1 MSIPNSAG
9 ATSGAAPAVE
19 TLPAFGFGR
28 NWQRYVKKHL
38 TPQRERIAADSVKRL
53 VGDVSGKTFFDVG
66 SGSGLFSLAAL
77 RLGAARVV
85 SFDVDKDSVASTS
98 YLREREGAPER
109 WVVRHGSVLDASFL
123 EELGTADVVYS
134 WGVLHHTG
142 SMWRAIRNAAQL
154 TAPGGTFAISI
165 YNDGRTRL
173 LTSER
178 WLGIKRLYNRAPR
191 PMQVAME
198 GAYLGYFFQ
207 SELRHAERNPL
218 TTIREYRANRGMAF
232 LTDVTDW
239 LGGYPYEYATV
250 DQITGF
256 CETDCGL
263 ETIEVYPDDP
273 NGFSTNE
280 FVFRRP
286 AED

>member
-1 MSIPNSAG
+1 MSILNSAG
-9 ATSGAAPAVE
+9 ATSSATPPPEALSP
-19 TLPAFGFGR
+19 FGFGR

-38 TPQRERIAADSVKRL
+38 TPQRERIAADSVTRL
-53 VGDVSGKTFFDVG
+53 VGDLAGKTFFDVG

-85 SFDVDKDSVASTS
+85 SFDVDEDSVASTM

-109 WVVRHGSVLDASFL
+109 WAVRHGSVLDESFL
-123 EELGTADVVYS
+123 RELGTADVVYS

-142 SMWRAIRNAAQL
+142 SMWQAIRNAAQL

-173 LTSER
+173 LTSAR
-178 WLGIKRLYNRAPR
+178 WLGIKRFYNRAPR
-191 PMQVAME
+191 PVQLAME
-198 GAYLGYFFQ
+198 GAYLAYFFQ
-207 SELRHAERNPL
+207 GELRAGRRSPL
-218 TTIREYRANRGMAF
+218 ATIRAYGANRGMAF
-232 LTDVTDW
+232 MTDVTDW

-250 DQITGF
+250 EQVTSF
-256 CETDCGL
+256 CESECQLGTVD
-263 ETIEVYPDDP
+263 VYPDES

-280 FVFRRP
+280 FVFRRRQ
-286 AED
+286 AS